1 MIYYNIILLYY
12 IITLYYII
20 LHYIILYHIIS
31 YYIILYYIYLF
42 ISPMG
47 IYFPN
52 GRSTLWIHLGRIY
65 RESSSFP
72 TRVGWD
78 GQPRMCSPQRS
89 SFFSTSGREIIAES
103 IGKTTGHS
111 WGDHGEIM
119 GSDFFFWTGWYIG
132 LVFFFPPEKVFNGW
146 WAFPPLNW
154 QWACPTSGQ
163 SHSASGAM
171 FRKTLSGWWFGT
183 FFIFPY
189 IWFLRNHQPAI
200 FWCFFPCFLHT
211 CFFQFNHPNKAFTVG
226 QMSQLVK
233 TTWGVPTSA

>member
-1 MIYYNIILLYY
+1 
-12 IITLYYII
+12 
-20 LHYIILYHIIS
+20 
-31 YYIILYYIYLF
+31 
-42 ISPMG
+42 MG

-52 GRSTLWIHLGRIY
+52 GRSTLWIHLRRIY

-119 GSDFFFWTGWYIG
+119 GRSWGDHGLWSFFLNWLIYRSC
-132 LVFFFPPEKVFNGW
+132 FFFPPEKKYLMVDEHFLHWSGNEH
-146 WAFPPLNW
+146 APLLDK
-154 QWACPTSGQ
+154 ATALRKPC
-163 SHSASGAM
+163 

-183 FFIFPY
+183 FFIFP
-189 IWFLRNHQPAI
+189 
-200 FWCFFPCFLHT
+200 
-211 CFFQFNHPNKAFTVG
+211 
-226 QMSQLVK
+226 
-233 TTWGVPTSA
+233 

>member
-1 MIYYNIILLYY
+1 
-12 IITLYYII
+12 
-20 LHYIILYHIIS
+20 
-31 YYIILYYIYLF
+31 
-42 ISPMG
+42 MG

-119 GSDFFFWTGWYIG
+119 GRSWALIFFLNWLIYRSCFFSLRKKYLMVDEHFLHWTGNEHAPLLDKATALREPCLGKPYLVGG
-132 LVFFFPPEKVFNGW
+132 LEHFLFFHI
-146 WAFPPLNW
+146 
-154 QWACPTSGQ
+154 SG
-163 SHSASGAM
+163 
-171 FRKTLSGWWFGT
+171 F
-183 FFIFPY
+183 
-189 IWFLRNHQPAI
+189 
-200 FWCFFPCFLHT
+200 
-211 CFFQFNHPNKAFTVG
+211 
-226 QMSQLVK
+226 
-233 TTWGVPTSA
+233 